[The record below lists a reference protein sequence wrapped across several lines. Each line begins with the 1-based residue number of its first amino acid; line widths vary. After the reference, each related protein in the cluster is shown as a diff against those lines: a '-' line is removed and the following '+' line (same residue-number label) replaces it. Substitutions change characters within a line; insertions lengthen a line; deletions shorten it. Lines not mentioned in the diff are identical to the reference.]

1 MALQFLLLMLQGDR
15 NMIYAVRNEGESNEK
30 LVLRY
35 KKLFFN
41 SRIVTKLKKE
51 RYAVKDLKKR
61 KQRESAIVRNHYRE
75 LNSKVYF

>member
-1 MALQFLLLMLQGDR
+1 
-15 NMIYAVRNEGESNEK
+15 MIYAVRKENESNEK

-51 RYAVKDLKKR
+51 RYEVKPLKKR
-61 KQRESAIVRNHYRE
+61 KQREKAIVTNHYRE